1 MREVPFPVN
10 PNEIVMKTILETKT
24 VSRYDYRTL
33 GQIRKEF
40 GKLPSPT
47 KIFSTVDSK
56 AHSYF
61 QHAMKD
67 KNSTIYKATRAGNRF
82 HVALDSGN
90 IQKGDDMTARLVDEF
105 QNNIFPEIDEVWGQ
119 EMGLFHPSGYI
130 GKFDGVG
137 ILRGSNTMWD
147 YKRTNK
153 RKTKSAMKK
162 WFMQSVSYT
171 DAHNFMYDS
180 NIQQVA
186 ILNVYGKTPEEIGS
200 EITILNTEEIAK
212 SRADFQNYLSQYKEK
227 VAVVS

>member
-1 MREVPFPVN
+1 
-10 PNEIVMKTILETKT
+10 MKTLLETKT

-56 AHSYF
+56 ANAF
-61 QHAMKD
+61 FRRAMED

-82 HVALDSGN
+82 HVALESGT
-90 IQKGDDMTARLVDEF
+90 IKKGDDMTALLVDEF
-105 QNNIFPEIDEVWGQ
+105 RNNIFPEIDEVWGQ
-119 EMGLFHPSGYI
+119 EMGLYHPSGYI

-137 ILRGSNTMWD
+137 VLRGTKTMWD

-180 NIQQVA
+180 GIEQVA

-212 SRADFQNYLSQYKEK
+212 SRADFQNYLRQYKDK
-227 VAVVS
+227 VATTEFS